1 MPSQAPPT
9 LPSDPAW
16 QGKRK
21 FWGWNIAVSAIVMI
35 LVPGGLFLYGMIG
48 MQGAFG
54 TLGTKGADVDAL
66 SNHIS
71 EVLVATSLASVFGL
85 IAFVWMI
92 ASIVRFCMISK
103 PLAVIEPQPSPK
115 SGTGQPLDPPLR
127 S

>member
-1 MPSQAPPT
+1 
-9 LPSDPAW
+9 
-16 QGKRK
+16 
-21 FWGWNIAVSAIVMI
+21 MI

-92 ASIVRFCMISK
+92 VSIVRFCMISK